1 MGGWVSNGMGEN
13 VSAGMD
19 EPGLRIHKNEEP
31 YGSIALRMRREKGI
45 SEFSIAPYLK
55 PRDSVRRIAT
65 MPLRKG
71 EGSMTITP
79 LAGGTRPVSA
89 HLVITQIQ

>member
-1 MGGWVSNGMGEN
+1 MGVKWDGEN
-13 VSAGMD
+13 VFAGMD

-31 YGSIALRMRREKGI
+31 YGSIALWMRREKGI

-65 MPLRKG
+65 
-71 EGSMTITP
+71 
-79 LAGGTRPVSA
+79 
-89 HLVITQIQ
+89 HLCIPYSI